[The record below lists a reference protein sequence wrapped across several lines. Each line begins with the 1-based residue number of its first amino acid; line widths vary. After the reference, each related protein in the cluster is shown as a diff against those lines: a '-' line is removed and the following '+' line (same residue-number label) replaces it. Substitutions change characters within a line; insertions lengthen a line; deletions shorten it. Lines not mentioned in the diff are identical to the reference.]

1 TVAWTTM
8 FARVMVEVAVV
19 NRPLLGHLWI
29 PMTAAGVTGLL
40 FALALYLRQRGGE
53 EESMDFKNPFEL
65 GPALTF
71 GLLYGVILLVSR
83 LAQTWLGDGG
93 VYASAVLAGLTDV
106 DAITLSMAELSQ
118 PGGDLDLGVAA
129 RGVTLAAMSNTVVKG
144 GLILTSGGAALKR
157 AMLPGFVMILLA
169 ALGAAFLL

>member
-1 TVAWTTM
+1 M
-8 FARVMVEVAVV
+8 E
-19 NRPLLGHLWI
+19 
-29 PMTAAGVTGLL
+29 
-40 FALALYLRQRGGE
+40 
-53 EESMDFKNPFEL
+53 FKNPFEL

-71 GLLYGVILLVSR
+71 GLLYGVILLISR

-93 VYASAVLAGLTDV
+93 VYLSAVLAGLTDV

-118 PGGDLDLGVAA
+118 PGGGLELEVAS

-144 GLILTSGGAALKR
+144 GLILTSGGPALKR
-157 AMLPGFVMILLA
+157 AMLPGFVMILAA